1 MHNQRQQRRKLSA
14 KAAEIVGEVVMAIV
28 PLALAAFFGLI
39 FAWLVINWLM
49 GCGEAF
55 PTADG
60 SYIMGECLPLAPWRW

>member
-1 MHNQRQQRRKLSA
+1 MHTQRQQRRKLSA
-14 KAAEIVGEVVMAIV
+14 KAIEIVGEIVVCAIV
-28 PLALAAFFGLI
+28 GSL
-39 FAWLVINWLM
+39 FAWLGINWLM

>member
-1 MHNQRQQRRKLSA
+1 MHTQHQQRRKPST
-14 KAAEIVGEVVMAIV
+14 KVIEIVGEIAVCAIV
-28 PLALAAFFGLI
+28 GFM
-39 FAWLVINWLM
+39 FAWLGINWFM

>member
-1 MHNQRQQRRKLSA
+1 MHTQHQQRRKLST
-14 KAAEIVGEVVMAIV
+14 KVIEIVGEIAF
-28 PLALAAFFGLI
+28 AAVFGLL
-39 FAWLVINWLM
+39 FAWVCINWIM

>member
-1 MHNQRQQRRKLSA
+1 MHTQRQQRRKLST
-14 KAAEIVGEVVMAIV
+14 KAIEIVGEIVVCAIV
-28 PLALAAFFGLI
+28 GSL
-39 FAWLVINWLM
+39 FAWLGINWIM